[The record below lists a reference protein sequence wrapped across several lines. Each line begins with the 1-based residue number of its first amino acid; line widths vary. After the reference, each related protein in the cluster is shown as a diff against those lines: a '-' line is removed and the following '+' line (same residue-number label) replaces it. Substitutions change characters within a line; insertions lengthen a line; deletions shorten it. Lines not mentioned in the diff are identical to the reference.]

1 MVFNYIA
8 CNPQGDIVKGR
19 LNATSEEAVN
29 DIMSYAGYRLINLRP
44 YVPFL
49 SVERL
54 KQSIFKIKPMEIVL
68 LFRQLA
74 LLLESGVNI
83 ITSLELLQ
91 EQITNPNLKKAMLDI
106 VKDLRSRVSMN
117 CDYGVFG
124 LLMLKEL
131 NNMVKILDA

>member
-8 CNPQGDIVKGR
+8 CNQQGDIVKGR

-54 KQSIFKIKPMEIVL
+54 KQSLFRIKPMEIEIG
-68 LFRQLA
+68 RA
-74 LLLESGVNI
+74 SCRE
-83 ITSLELLQ
+83 
-91 EQITNPNLKKAMLDI
+91 
-106 VKDLRSRVSMN
+106 RV
-117 CDYGVFG
+117 
-124 LLMLKEL
+124 
-131 NNMVKILDA
+131 